1 MKVILETVDGET
13 FGTGEAENP
22 GPELRAVAKSG
33 AAADSVTADGLPLVR
48 LFRFVR
54 YVLGPAPDR
63 NLEAAVYREVPA

>member
-1 MKVILETVDGET
+1 MKVVLETQDGET

-22 GPELRAVAKSG
+22 GPELRAKISPRSSEGPTVE
-33 AAADSVTADGLPLVR
+33 V

-63 NLEAAVYREVPA
+63 NLEAAIYREVPA